1 MLLIEGI
8 IPLLL
13 PRQWRQ
19 AISRISLFSDG
30 QIRFFGLISLLFG
43 LATIGLAHF
52 FS

>member
-1 MLLIEGI
+1 MLLLEGI

-13 PRQWRQ
+13 PRQWREVLD
-19 AISRISLFSDG
+19 RITCFSDG
-30 QIRFFGLISLLFG
+30 RIRFFGLISLLCG